1 MFRIQILV
9 SLAVVCAT
17 GMVGGCI
24 ALPPPMTV
32 PAGAV
37 EKNVPPTVAF
47 TTTRVAP
54 AINGASGKAV
64 STPVSDCP
72 GVDSL
77 LRQVLASA
85 DPLAQAKQLQLRTK
99 DNLIQVVAVVSQQD
113 TGFLRDYGAEIGSQ
127 SGERVQAF
135 MPPNRICELAKSG
148 KVLAIDLP
156 SQASIQ

>member
-1 MFRIQILV
+1 MGLAV
-9 SLAVVCAT
+9 ASLAIMA
-17 GMVGGCI
+17 GGCT
-24 ALPPPMTV
+24 ALPPATV
-32 PAGAV
+32 RPGAA
-37 EKNVPPTVAF
+37 EQNVPPTVAF

-54 AINGASGKAV
+54 AIDGAPGKAL

-77 LRQVLASA
+77 LLQVLASS

-99 DNLIQVVAVVSQQD
+99 DNQIQVVVVVSQQD

-127 SGERVQAF
+127 SGERVQVF
-135 MPPNRICELAKSG
+135 MPLNRICELAKSG